1 MLMKCTL
8 TALRNKE
15 IINIKNGARLGYIDD
30 LEFDTETS
38 EVKSFVVYGRSR
50 FFGLF
55 GREDDIIITCGDIE
69 IIGVDTVLISVDEA
83 ELAKR
88 QSNSFKNLL
97 K

>member
-8 TALRNKE
+8 AELRNKE
-15 IINIKNGARLGYIDD
+15 IIIIKNGARLGYIDD

-38 EVKSFVVYGRSR
+38 EIKSFIVYGRSR
-50 FFGLF
+50 FFGLL
-55 GREDDIIITCGDIE
+55 GKEDDIVITCGDIE
-69 IIGVDTVLISVDEA
+69 IIGVDTVLIAVEEA

-88 QSNSFKNLL
+88 YSKDIKSLL